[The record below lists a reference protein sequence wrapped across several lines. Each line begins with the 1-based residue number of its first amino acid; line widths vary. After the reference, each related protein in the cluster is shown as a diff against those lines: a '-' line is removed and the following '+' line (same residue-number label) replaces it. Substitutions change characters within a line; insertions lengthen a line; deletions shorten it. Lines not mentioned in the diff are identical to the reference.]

1 MPQGRLSIALI
12 ALPFMLAACSG
23 DAPGEN
29 GQGTASEDAELAE
42 AMANA
47 MLDLQ
52 GTGIVIP
59 AQSGF
64 EELAVPFG
72 SARAP
77 TEATLGNVVGRA
89 IDESGEPD
97 ECGLTFTRYEGL
109 NLTFRDGQFVGYYAQ
124 SPYVPETTRGEM
136 LADANISMVEDSTVG
151 EEFVIGAA
159 EGPDIAGLFS
169 GEGDDA
175 AVRALWAGENCIA
188 R

>member
-1 MPQGRLSIALI
+1 MRHLPLI
-12 ALPFMLAACSG
+12 ALPLMLAACG
-23 DAPGEN
+23 DAPGEG
-29 GQGTASEDAELAE
+29 GQGTPPEEAEMAE

-47 MLDLQ
+47 TIELQ
-52 GTGIVIP
+52 GTGIVVP

-77 TEATLGNVVGRA
+77 TEATLGNVLGSA
-89 IDESGEPD
+89 LDETSEPND
-97 ECGLTFTRYEGL
+97 CGLTYTAYEGL
-109 NLTFRDGQFVGYYAQ
+109 TLNFRNDEFVGYWAEA
-124 SPYVPETTRGEM
+124 PYVPETTRAEM
-136 LADANISMVEDSTVG
+136 LAGENIALVEGSTVG

-159 EGPDIAGLFS
+159 EGPDIAGLFT

-175 AVRALWAGENCIA
+175 AVEALWAGENCIA

>member
-1 MPQGRLSIALI
+1 MRPFRPALALV
-12 ALPFMLAACSG
+12 ALPLALAACG
-23 DAPGEN
+23 DAPGEE
-29 GQGTASEDAELAE
+29 GMDAAPEAAETVAPMEDAAI
-42 AMANA
+42 
-47 MLDLQ
+47 DLQ

-77 TEATLGNVVGRA
+77 TEATLGNVLGSAV
-89 IDESGEPD
+89 DESAEPN
-97 ECGLTFTRYEGL
+97 ECGLTFTSYEGVTL
-109 NLTFRDGQFVGYYAQ
+109 NFRDDQFVGYYAEA
-124 SPYVPETTRGEM
+124 PYVPDTSRAQLLAGE
-136 LADANISMVEDSTVG
+136 NVNMVEDSTVG

-159 EGPDIAGLFS
+159 EGPDIAGLFA

-175 AVRALWAGENCIA
+175 AVQALWAGENCIA

>member
-1 MPQGRLSIALI
+1 MRRLALI
-12 ALPFMLAACSG
+12 ALPLMLVACG
-23 DAPGEN
+23 DASDEGDGQEAADPAMSEEN
-29 GQGTASEDAELAE
+29 PLADAAI
-42 AMANA
+42 
-47 MLDLQ
+47 DLQ

-77 TEATLGNVVGRA
+77 TEATLGNVLGSAV
-89 IDESGEPD
+89 DETDTPN
-97 ECGLTFTRYEGL
+97 ECGLTYTAYAGVSL
-109 NLTFRDGQFVGYYAQ
+109 NFRDGQFVGYWAEP
-124 SPYVPETTRGEM
+124 PYVPETTRAAM
-136 LADANISMVEDSTVG
+136 LADENISMVEGSTVG

-159 EGPDIAGLFS
+159 EGPDIAGLFD

-175 AVRALWAGENCIA
+175 GVQALWAGENCIA